1 MKEKTLFCYT
11 SQRMSVKKGIN
22 VLVYERDP
30 EGLKFL
36 KGFFRKRKGM
46 KPVFLDSADELSERV
61 GSTGTD
67 AIIVGFPNGTKDL
80 QVKDLNIPT
89 VALISGNI
97 PKGLK
102 GVLRYNIDYYL
113 IRPFYEEDLEVK
125 LKTALEKRSWFE
137 KLYAEKRDLE
147 AIVELSYLISST
159 LDPSEVLYFV
169 VKKLSEMIEVSRCS
183 VISIG
188 FGEKRYAHVVS
199 SFEDPYISDIKLDL
213 KKYPEIKEALM
224 SKKPIVIQDAM
235 EDPIMKSVRSA
246 IAPLGIRSIVVIPII
261 YRDEIIGTLFLRT
274 SRVRSVFTRREINLC
289 NAIANVSAN
298 VLYNA
303 FLFEKLENEKA
314 RLERLAITDYLTG
327 VYNIRYFYL
336 RLEEEFSRAERYGHP
351 ISCIMLDIDH
361 FKKINDTY
369 GHRMGDMVL
378 REFAQLVRR
387 HVRKSDVFA
396 RYGGEEFIV
405 LLPQTPLDGAE
416 REAGR
421 LRTFIREHRF
431 KGIGKEKITS
441 SIGISCWPVHDVR
454 THDDLITLAD
464 TALFEAKSSGR
475 DRIAVSRKLRK
486 KADG

>member
-1 MKEKTLFCYT
+1 
-11 SQRMSVKKGIN
+11 
-22 VLVYERDP
+22 
-30 EGLKFL
+30 L
-36 KGFFRKRKGM
+36 KGSM
-46 KPVFLDSADELSERV
+46 
-61 GSTGTD
+61 
-67 AIIVGFPNGTKDL
+67 
-80 QVKDLNIPT
+80 
-89 VALISGNI
+89 
-97 PKGLK
+97 LK
-102 GVLRYNIDYYL
+102 
-113 IRPFYEEDLEVK
+113 
-125 LKTALEKRSWFE
+125 
-137 KLYAEKRDLE
+137 KRDLE

-159 LDPSEVLYFV
+159 LDPGEVLYFV

-199 SFEDPYISDIKLDL
+199 SFEDPHISDIKLDL
-213 KKYPEIKEALM
+213 KKYPEIKKALI
-224 SKKPIVIQDAM
+224 SRKPIVIQDAM
-235 EDPIMKSVRSA
+235 EDSIMKSVRSA

-274 SRVRSVFTRREINLC
+274 SRVRSAFTKREINLC
-289 NAIANVSAN
+289 NAIANISAN

-327 VYNIRYFYL
+327 VYNIRYFYH

-416 REAGR
+416 KEAGR

-431 KGIGKEKITS
+431 KGIGKERITS
-441 SIGISCWPVHDVR
+441 SIGISCWPVHDIH